1 MDHERTDI
9 QDSNSA
15 QCTIVHRALKN
26 KFLCRKCPFLST
38 EQQTAVNIGFMKSDP
53 RARTS
58 EQSINSIAYTP
69 ETNYFNPIIYTE

>member
-1 MDHERTDI
+1 MPISIYRAT
-9 QDSNSA
+9 NSSK
-15 QCTIVHRALKN
+15 I
-26 KFLCRKCPFLST
+26 
-38 EQQTAVNIGFMKSDP
+38 NIGFMKSDP